1 MVLNIVDKVLKSVS
15 YIFHPLIIPVLG
27 VVFYF
32 SKSPRY
38 IPEEVIQA
46 KLISLFIL
54 TIILP
59 ILLYFL
65 LKTLGKVNSIYL
77 KTTNERIFPLA
88 LNCIVICIVLQRIL
102 TATQIIELYYFFVGV
117 LISTL
122 TCLML
127 AFFKFKAS
135 IHMISISGLF
145 MFFIALSIHFSI
157 NINGTLAVMSIITG
171 AVATSRLHL
180 NAHTYVELI
189 MGVFVGVIPQII
201 LVSYW
206 L

>member
-1 MVLNIVDKVLKSVS
+1 MPI
-15 YIFHPLIIPVLG
+15 LG
-27 VVFYF
+27 VIFYF
-32 SKSPRY
+32 AKSPRF
-38 IPEEVIQA
+38 IPEQIIQA

-54 TIILP
+54 TIVLP

-65 LKTLGKVNSIYL
+65 LKTLGKVKSIYL
-77 KTTNERIFPLA
+77 DTTKERIFPLV
-88 LNCIVICIVLQRIL
+88 LNCVVILIVLQRIL
-102 TATQIIELYYFFVGV
+102 TATQIIELYYFFVGI

-122 TCLML
+122 TCLIL
-127 AFFKFKAS
+127 AFMKFKVS
-135 IHMISISGLF
+135 IHMISVSGLF

-157 NINGTLAVMSIITG
+157 NINGTLALMSIIIG

-180 NAHTYVELI
+180 NAHTYIELI
-189 MGVFVGVIPQII
+189 IGVFVGVIPQLI

>member
-1 MVLNIVDKVLKSVS
+1 MDRILKSVS
-15 YIFHPLIIPVLG
+15 FIFHPLFMPLFG

-38 IPEEVIQA
+38 IPKEIIQA
-46 KLISLFIL
+46 KLISLSIL

-65 LKTLGKVNSIYL
+65 LKTLGKVKSMELEN
-77 KTTNERIFPLA
+77 TNERIFPLV
-88 LNCIVICIVLQRIL
+88 LNCIITVIVVQRIL
-102 TATQIIELYYFFVGV
+102 TPSQVLELYYFFVGI
-117 LISTL
+117 LISTM

-127 AFFKFKAS
+127 AIFKFKAS
-135 IHMISISGLF
+135 IHMIAISGLF
-145 MFFIALSIHFSI
+145 MYFIVLSIHFSI
-157 NINGTLAVMSIITG
+157 NINGTLALVSIIMG

-180 NAHTYVELI
+180 KAHTGKELI
-189 MGVFVGVIPQII
+189 MGIFVGVIPQLI
-201 LVSYW
+201 LINYW